1 MRACTDDVCLFRSVR
16 VRKRPVTFSRTAWRA
31 GWCWPGSAW
40 RARVLAQAA
49 WTGPCGR
56 PLSRWQMSG
65 RRTLRSSRQPT
76 TAQRHD
82 AGSEQQQRTTVCNY
96 VLRQWSWIVFSQTFH
111 LVPFKLRSADP
122 FRGSASV
129 IFTCLRWNHGDQAAL
144 MGRPSFFSVYRVDVV
159 GILASVSP
167 LLITKEQ
174 DRFKPQ
180 RM

>member
-40 RARVLAQAA
+40 RARALAQAA

-65 RRTLRSSRQPT
+65 RRTPRSSRQPT

-96 VLRQWSWIVFSQTFH
+96 VLRQWSWIVFFANFSSCHFRFFLANFILSLSSCEAQTRSED
-111 LVPFKLRSADP
+111 LRALFLPACDETTATRPLWWAGRASSACT
-122 FRGSASV
+122 GLTS
-129 IFTCLRWNHGDQAAL
+129 
-144 MGRPSFFSVYRVDVV
+144 
-159 GILASVSP
+159 
-167 LLITKEQ
+167 
-174 DRFKPQ
+174 
-180 RM
+180 